1 MHAWAQN
8 LLALID
14 VNIERSAGGICQRRI
29 RSVAHGSSIL
39 AIAAVFAGCAP
50 AGPPAAVVAQHLHQ
64 RLASTD
70 DSGPVGGE
78 ALLEPRAVARFYQAR
93 QSRPAWDGGDTQAI
107 VEAIRGVGRDGLE
120 PRDYHLEAIEALID
134 RRKREASADHVAD
147 LDVLLTDA
155 VAGMA
160 DHMRYGKVRPSS
172 VNPEWNVDPRDDA
185 PPLEETVT
193 KIASSSNP
201 RQALE
206 QERPSHFIYRGLT
219 EALAQLREIEARGG
233 WPTVPVGKPIK
244 PGARDPRIPAVRA
257 RLAASGE
264 LGGRTEGDSTR
275 YDAALERAVAV
286 FQARHR
292 MDSTGTIDRATVAA
306 MNVSVADRVNQVRV
320 NLERARW
327 VLGGLGEDFLLV
339 NLPAFKA
346 YLIEGGRN
354 VWESRTQIGDE
365 AKQTPTFRAQMQTVV
380 FNPDWTVPRTILGE
394 ELLPELQGGKDVLTE
409 KHIHLYDDKN
419 QEVDPSSINWSSVD
433 PETFPYTLRQPPEEM
448 NALGRVKFLFPNK
461 YSIYLHDTPNRH
473 LFEVGRRTFSHGCIR
488 IENPL
493 QLAEILLRGQD
504 GWDANRID
512 QVVATGETQ
521 NVALEH
527 RIPVL
532 IVYWTV
538 TVGASGETRFA
549 DDIYDLDP
557 PLLAALSRRQP
568 TPA

>member
-1 MHAWAQN
+1 
-8 LLALID
+8 
-14 VNIERSAGGICQRRI
+14 
-29 RSVAHGSSIL
+29 
-39 AIAAVFAGCAP
+39 
-50 AGPPAAVVAQHLHQ
+50 
-64 RLASTD
+64 
-70 DSGPVGGE
+70 
-78 ALLEPRAVARFYQAR
+78 
-93 QSRPAWDGGDTQAI
+93 
-107 VEAIRGVGRDGLE
+107 
-120 PRDYHLEAIEALID
+120 
-134 RRKREASADHVAD
+134 
-147 LDVLLTDA
+147 
-155 VAGMA
+155 
-160 DHMRYGKVRPSS
+160 
-172 VNPEWNVDPRDDA
+172 
-185 PPLEETVT
+185 
-193 KIASSSNP
+193 
-201 RQALE
+201 
-206 QERPSHFIYRGLT
+206 
-219 EALAQLREIEARGG
+219 
-233 WPTVPVGKPIK
+233 
-244 PGARDPRIPAVRA
+244 
-257 RLAASGE
+257 
-264 LGGRTEGDSTR
+264 
-275 YDAALERAVAV
+275 
-286 FQARHR
+286 
-292 MDSTGTIDRATVAA
+292 
-306 MNVSVADRVNQVRV
+306 
-320 NLERARW
+320 
-327 VLGGLGEDFLLV
+327 V
-339 NLPAFKA
+339 NLPGFKA

-512 QVVATGETQ
+512 QVVATGETH